1 MYAYVVYVYDITDE
15 TMDYNQYLLS
25 NTITVYTVIYIYTVY
40 GIYRQQYIYCIY
52 TSYILE
58 IRNHAMNT
66 NNNYII
72 IKANKKLV
80 SIYIRRKI

>member
-1 MYAYVVYVYDITDE
+1 MLYMYIYGITDE
-15 TMDYNQYLLS
+15 TLDYNQYSLS
-25 NTITVYTVIYIYTVY
+25 NTITVY

-80 SIYIRRKI
+80 SIYIRREICIKIINIT